1 EQETNVSDD
10 RRERVIDGKFRG
22 WTRQEVRQLNLE
34 TQTDALRVL
43 MVLIRR
49 RGGEIVLFPELA
61 KAMGESEG
69 ALKSALSR
77 FSRNEWSAYHKD
89 HWPIDVV
96 DNANGSGHI
105 GYRVPPEVLDW
116 WFDTN

>member
-1 EQETNVSDD
+1 MSDD
-10 RRERVIDGKFRG
+10 GRERMIGGTFRG

-34 TQTDALRVL
+34 TKTDALRVL

-69 ALKSALSR
+69 AVKSALAR
-77 FSRNEWSAYHKD
+77 FSRDEWSAYNKD

>member
-1 EQETNVSDD
+1 MSDD

-61 KAMGESEG
+61 TAMGESEG

-77 FSRNEWSAYHKD
+77 FSRNE
-89 HWPIDVV
+89 
-96 DNANGSGHI
+96 
-105 GYRVPPEVLDW
+105 
-116 WFDTN
+116 